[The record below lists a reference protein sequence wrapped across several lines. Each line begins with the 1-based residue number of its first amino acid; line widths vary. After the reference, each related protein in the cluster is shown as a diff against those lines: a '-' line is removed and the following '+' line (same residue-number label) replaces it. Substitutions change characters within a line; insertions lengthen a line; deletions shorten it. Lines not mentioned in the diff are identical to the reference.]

1 MLGLSFRLLRGR
13 GRAKRG
19 RDRLLESVDGSSFVL
34 SLACSN
40 MVCSLTLRF
49 HRFIGLRPVKQVP
62 KGSLLFGSIVCSH
75 ILLILRYGFIV
86 CLLVL
91 GRLIVWLAI
100 LRCAFRFARYP
111 GFRYLGE
118 EWSPQI
124 EQQIV
129 TFLGPPFQRLWAPKG
144 SPGDPKRRP
153 FWSLFG
159 VLLGK
164 LPSS

>member
-62 KGSLLFGSIVCSH
+62 KGSLLFGSIVCWH

-111 GFRYLGE
+111 GFRYLASKG
-118 EWSPQI
+118 SPKIDQKI
-124 EQQIV
+124 IA
-129 TFLGPPFQRLWAPKG
+129 FLGPPFERLWAPKG
-144 SPGDPKRRP
+144 SPGNPKWSP

-159 VLLGK
+159 IPFEK
-164 LPSS
+164 LPIS